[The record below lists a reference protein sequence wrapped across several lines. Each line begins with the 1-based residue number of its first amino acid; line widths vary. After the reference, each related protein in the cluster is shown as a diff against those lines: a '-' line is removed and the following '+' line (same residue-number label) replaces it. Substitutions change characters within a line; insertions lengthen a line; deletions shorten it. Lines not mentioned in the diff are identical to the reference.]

1 MILRWNE
8 RYGSVVMERFT
19 IERTVGDI
27 PLEISFSAVVGTD
40 RYHSMNQMIERVYCR
55 FRVRWQE

>member
-1 MILRWNE
+1 MEGNVK
-8 RYGSVVMERFT
+8 VVMERFT

-27 PLEISFSAVVGTD
+27 EIFFSTLEEQD
-40 RYHSMNQMIERVYCR
+40 RDHSMNQMIERVNCR